1 MISVHVEASPHLH
14 RTLSAIKA
22 LGAQAGAVLNPSTPS
37 SALAPVADLVDFVVI
52 MSVNPGSAGQPF
64 IPESTA
70 RVRDVRELLD
80 HAGNR
85 ACVEIDGGIQAQNAA
100 EVAEAGADI
109 LVAASAIFGTAD
121 PAVAT
126 RRLRDAAL
134 AGASMPER

>member
-1 MISVHVEASPHLH
+1 
-14 RTLSAIKA
+14 
-22 LGAQAGAVLNPSTPS
+22 
-37 SALAPVADLVDFVVI
+37 

-64 IPESTA
+64 IPESTS

-80 HAGNR
+80 RAGNR
-85 ACVEIDGGIQAQNAA
+85 ASIEIDGGIQAQNAA
-100 EVAEAGADI
+100 EVAGAGADI

-134 AGASMPER
+134 AGASVPER